1 MMLLMTELQARNL
14 STILRHPMKK
24 TGNLVAQNPRKKI
37 KAKRTRRIKPR
48 KKRRRAR
55 TMMKMLRVAN
65 LKVHFINKLTSKDI
79 SAVV

>member
-1 MMLLMTELQARNL
+1 MTELQARNL

-55 TMMKMLRVAN
+55 TMMMKMLRVAN